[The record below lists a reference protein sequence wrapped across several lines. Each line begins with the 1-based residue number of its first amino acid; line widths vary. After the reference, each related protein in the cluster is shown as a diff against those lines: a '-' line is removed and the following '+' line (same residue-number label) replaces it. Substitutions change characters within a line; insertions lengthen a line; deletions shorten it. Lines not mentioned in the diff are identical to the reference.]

1 MFTETSGLPVCRTRS
16 SRALLLALVASF
28 AARAAPPELPLVPKA
43 NLALIDSIGRC
54 EASARQTYLYILRLV
69 DPRVMNSP
77 TEWEKAVVGE
87 HWLFLRSLAE
97 AGLIDVIGRTTV
109 AEAEAL
115 GIAITRV
122 CSEDEVN
129 RIRAN
134 DPTSLAGIHRVEI
147 KPFRVAWPPDLESKV
162 HGENK

>member
-1 MFTETSGLPVCRTRS
+1 M
-16 SRALLLALVASF
+16 A
-28 AARAAPPELPLVPKA
+28 
-43 NLALIDSIGRC
+43 
-54 EASARQTYLYILRLV
+54 YLYILRLV
-69 DPRVMNSP
+69 DPRVMNEP

-87 HWLFLRSLAE
+87 HWLFLSSLAE

-109 AEAEAL
+109 AEPEAI

-122 CSEDEVN
+122 CSEHEVD

-147 KPFRVAWPPDLESKV
+147 KPFRVAWPDNLESRV
-162 HGENK
+162 RGENK